1 MDTHIERFGV
11 VWSVQIM
18 NKNRHIKISVTL
30 PIHLLEKLDKRTTYR
45 GKSRS
50 KYVAK
55 AIQDRI
61 DTAITG
67 FDVSDELLMSMLE
80 QRTNDIYLKIALRL
94 AMGWEY
100 EQLSRN
106 LPDSGNAKND

>member
-1 MDTHIERFGV
+1 
-11 VWSVQIM
+11 M
-18 NKNRHIKISVTL
+18 NKGRHIKISITL

-61 DTAITG
+61 DSAITG

-80 QRTNDIYLKIALRL
+80 QRTQDIHLKLALRI
-94 AMGWEY
+94 AQGWDSGD
-100 EQLSRN
+100 LGKN
-106 LPDSGNAKND
+106 LTDSGNSKND